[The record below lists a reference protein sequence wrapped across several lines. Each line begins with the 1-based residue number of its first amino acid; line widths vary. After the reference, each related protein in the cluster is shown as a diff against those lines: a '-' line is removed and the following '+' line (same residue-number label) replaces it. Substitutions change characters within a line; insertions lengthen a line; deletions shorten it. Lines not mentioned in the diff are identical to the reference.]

1 MTRHESYAASA
12 LAGLLAAR
20 TNLDIEGEIEAA
32 WRYADGME
40 AAAARRAKQD
50 VADQL
55 PYDCEVTITAAAHLS
70 YALLEGLEA
79 ATEQGIEYTNR
90 ERRLIG
96 EVLDAYGRARDAG
109 NSFQGRCELT
119 HTFDEVCRFTFLP
132 PQEEREAAE

>member
-40 AAAARRAKQD
+40 AEAARRAKQD
-50 VADQL
+50 VADKS
-55 PYDCEVTITAAAHLS
+55 A
-70 YALLEGLEA
+70 LEGLEA
-79 ATEQGIEYTNR
+79 ATEQGIEYSNR

-96 EVLDAYGRARDAG
+96 EVLDAYGRATDVG

-119 HTFDEVCRFTFLP
+119 HTLTEVCRFTFLP
-132 PQEEREAAE
+132 RQEEREAAGSG

>member
-20 TNLDIEGEIEAA
+20 TNLDIEGEVEAA

-40 AAAARRAKQD
+40 AEAARRAKLAM
-50 VADQL
+50 ADEL
-55 PYDCEVTITAAAHLS
+55 PYDCEVRITANAYFS
-70 YALLEGLEA
+70 YALMEGLEA
-79 ATEQGIEYTNR
+79 ATEQGIEYSNR

-96 EVLDAYGRARDAG
+96 EVLDAYGRGRDVG

-119 HTFDEVCRFTFLP
+119 HTCTEVCRFTFLP
-132 PQEEREAAE
+132 RQPEREDAE